1 MLVECGRKKKKKGV
15 RVNKDYGESSSED
28 PGLWRRKKGLMNG
41 ENTGVWKGRVVSVP
55 KPKGKGR

>member
-1 MLVECGRKKKKKGV
+1 MTEKKKKGV